1 MPYRRLLAAS
11 LLVAAFALI
20 GVTLAL
26 PHLRVLAVAVA
37 LASQDRSGQ
46 TFFTWQGQ
54 PGVAVRYRIYRH
66 NAAINAANLASTGA
80 SPTATPTICPV
91 ADGAASG
98 GNSHADGHAHANRRK
113 RLPGDPQRDNQ

>member
-66 NAAINAANLASTGA
+66 AH
-80 SPTATPTICPV
+80 P
-91 ADGAASG
+91 D
-98 GNSHADGHAHANRRK
+98 AHANRHKRARCA